1 MAVRHLIRDRAGA
14 WRGNRLLDDTRL
26 RRFGSENRPSLVER
40 CPRLR
45 FAADFRHHNRLMFRF
60 HGRSVDL
67 NVHLHPPRSSG
78 MTAAGSTRFRFFPK
92 AHFNGVLLRRQ
103 VGQNAR
109 PNGSLSLLDCG
120 LGGKPDAC
128 RVRG

>member
-1 MAVRHLIRDRAGA
+1 MA
-14 WRGNRLLDDTRL
+14 
-26 RRFGSENRPSLVER
+26 
-40 CPRLR
+40 
-45 FAADFRHHNRLMFRF
+45 AAC
-60 HGRSVDL
+60 
-67 NVHLHPPRSSG
+67 
-78 MTAAGSTRFRFFPK
+78 STRFRFFPK

-109 PNGSLSLLDCG
+109 PNGSLSLLDCR